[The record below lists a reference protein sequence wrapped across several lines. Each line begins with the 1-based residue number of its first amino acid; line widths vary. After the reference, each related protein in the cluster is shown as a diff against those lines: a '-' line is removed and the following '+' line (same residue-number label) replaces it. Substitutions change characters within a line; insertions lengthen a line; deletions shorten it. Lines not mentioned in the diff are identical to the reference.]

1 MLFEVACR
9 LLVIDEVVDGGI
21 GAADGTC
28 VAMPYVDRA
37 ELHGLG
43 IERQQTI
50 GQEFA
55 YASEILQCLGSL
67 NGAQHTSDSPQHT
80 SLRACGYGSCR
91 RRFLEHAAIAG
102 SARQMGER
110 LAIET

>member
-1 MLFEVACR
+1 MLFEFACR
-9 LLVIDEVVDGGI
+9 LLVINEVVDGGM

-28 VAMPYVDRA
+28 VSMPDVDCA

-43 IERQQTI
+43 IERQQAI
-50 GQEFA
+50 GQQFA
-55 YASEILQCLGSL
+55 YAGEIFQRLGSL

-80 SLRACGYGSCR
+80 SLRACGYRSCR